1 MYIWLKWGKTGESLM
16 FDQTFPNWVFVL
28 SNKKIKDPSF
38 IMNKNVGVIFIC
50 NTITGNMNDVVMVYI
65 PECKQQLRGMK

>member
-1 MYIWLKWGKTGESLM
+1 MYIWLKWGKTVESLM
-16 FDQTFPNWVFVL
+16 LDQTFPNWVFVL
-28 SNKKIKDPSF
+28 SNKEIKDPSF
-38 IMNKNVGVIFIC
+38 IMNKNVDVIFIC

>member
-1 MYIWLKWGKTGESLM
+1 ML
-16 FDQTFPNWVFVL
+16 DQTFPNWVFVL
-28 SNKKIKDPSF
+28 SNKEIKDPSF
-38 IMNKNVGVIFIC
+38 IMNKNVDVIFIC